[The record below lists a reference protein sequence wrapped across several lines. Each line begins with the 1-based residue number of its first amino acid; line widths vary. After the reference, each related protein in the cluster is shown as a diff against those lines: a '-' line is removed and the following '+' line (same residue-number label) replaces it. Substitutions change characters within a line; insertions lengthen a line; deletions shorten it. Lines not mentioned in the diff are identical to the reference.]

1 MVAVLIRMRNGIL
14 PLSRTVSD
22 AFAAAVLGSNEPVV
36 WADFWLNGEVI
47 REGLGPVAGSVE
59 YDSTRDVEAHLS
71 LTVEDTE
78 SEGSRLSETIHAIGM
93 KCNVRAGFN
102 LAGTVETVSYGWFDV
117 SEVSAVDSWEWYD
130 WATGATKTGSVVT
143 VEGHDYVSVLAASD
157 FLSPQ
162 QPAASADAW
171 ATIQDLAQTAGVSVL
186 DPGYSAKII
195 PTNLVFEWGRLDAIW
210 EIAKLW
216 DARPV
221 MTDAGQ
227 LTLATDS
234 SGDTIEDFGV
244 RVNMA
249 AWVSESSSQ
258 NLRNGVT
265 FLGKSP
271 EGLQLVG
278 TATEDTGPARWG
290 GPLGFRPL
298 RAASDLMSTQEM
310 VDAAAVTRLQTE
322 ISDRA
327 VTQTVDALWNPAVE
341 VRDRLT
347 LKLPDRDEPDVQVL
361 GTVLPLTGGAM
372 QVTLR
377 LPVKL

>member
-1 MVAVLIRMRNGIL
+1 M
-14 PLSRTVSD
+14 SRDVSD

-36 WADFWLNGEVI
+36 WADFWLNGEVV
-47 REGLGPVAGSVE
+47 REGLGPVAGVVE
-59 YDSTRDVEAHLS
+59 YDSTRDVEGHVAGLV
-71 LTVEDTE
+71 VEDTV

-93 KCNVRAGFN
+93 KCNIRAGFN
-102 LAGTVETVSYGWFDV
+102 LAGTVETVSYGWFDIA
-117 SEVSAVDSWEWYD
+117 ETKAIDSYEWYD
-130 WATGATKTGSVVT
+130 WKTGATKTGSVVT
-143 VEGHDYVSVLAASD
+143 IEALDYVAVLAASD
-157 FLSPQ
+157 FLAPQ

-171 ATIQDLAQTAGVSVL
+171 ATIQDLAQTAGLSVL
-186 DPGYSAKII
+186 DPGYAAKTI
-195 PTNLVFEWGRLDAIW
+195 PSNLVFEWGRLDAIW
-210 EIAKLW
+210 AIAKLW

-234 SGDTIEDFGV
+234 SGDDIGDFGV

-258 NLRNGVT
+258 NLYNGVT
-265 FLGKSP
+265 FVGKSP

-298 RAASDLMSTQEM
+298 RAASDLMSTQAM
-310 VDAAAVTRLQTE
+310 VDAAATTRLQTE
-322 ISDRA
+322 ISNRA
-327 VTQTVDALWNPAVE
+327 VTQTVDALWNPAVT

-347 LKLPDRDEPDVQVL
+347 LKLPDRDVPDVQVL
-361 GTVLPLTGGAM
+361 GTSLPLTGGAM
-372 QVTLR
+372 SVTLR
-377 LPVKL
+377 LPVVL